1 MELLLFPNQLFD
13 IQLLKKEFKK
23 YSITKIHF
31 IEDELYY
38 GNRNGSNAVSKLKLN
53 KLRILFMYVIH
64 QIYVEN
70 LRNSGVEVIVMY
82 HKIEEGKFNYQNI
95 SSSDII
101 IFDPCDTVLI
111 SKIKKYNKNI
121 KILSSPSFV
130 LSNEKLNEYI
140 QNKKGKQLQ
149 HNHFYN
155 YVKEHLGVLKN
166 IKNLDIMNREPYK
179 KDLEEPKNPFRH
191 TFTSV
196 KIWEDGVKWLEK
208 SVFKNNPG
216 PTISFDELINSYL
229 IYLPITTKDVRL
241 WLKDFLVERINNYGK
256 YQDIVYLENPL
267 LFHSGLSIYL
277 NNGII
282 TPFEIITKTLKIKTS
297 MNNIEGFIRQIIGWR
312 EYCRLYYLYVSK
324 DIFRKNIFKNNIKS
338 LGNEWYKGNIGIEL
352 IDKTIKHA
360 MNYGYINHIQRL
372 MVMSNFMTINEYH
385 PDMIYKWMYEFSLDS
400 YEWVMIFNCYSM
412 GSWSDK
418 GFAMRKPYVSSS
430 NYLLRMS
437 NVNKNSWNIEWDNTF
452 KKFIQKNKD
461 IISHTSLANLIK

>member
-1 MELLLFPNQLFD
+1 
-13 IQLLKKEFKK
+13 
-23 YSITKIHF
+23 
-31 IEDELYY
+31 
-38 GNRNGSNAVSKLKLN
+38 
-53 KLRILFMYVIH
+53 
-64 QIYVEN
+64 
-70 LRNSGVEVIVMY
+70 
-82 HKIEEGKFNYQNI
+82 
-95 SSSDII
+95 
-101 IFDPCDTVLI
+101 
-111 SKIKKYNKNI
+111 
-121 KILSSPSFV
+121 
-130 LSNEKLNEYI
+130 
-140 QNKKGKQLQ
+140 
-149 HNHFYN
+149 
-155 YVKEHLGVLKN
+155 
-166 IKNLDIMNREPYK
+166 MNREPYK

-229 IYLPITTKDVRL
+229 IYLPITTKDIRI
-241 WLKDFLVERINNYGK
+241 WLKDFLVERLNNYGK

-277 NNGII
+277 NNGMI
-282 TPFEIITKTLKIKTS
+282 TPLEVVTKTLKIKTS

-452 KKFIQKNKD
+452 KNFIQKNKD